1 MATTTLLYHSR
12 PLPSR
17 KPRRKKPSPKPLLLP
32 PPPTCATP
40 STSFLHPSLLPL
52 GPGPSAAPLPPHQ
65 MGLLYREPRTQD
77 PPSHGEILPLLPLGR
92 VPPRIQARPLHLY
105 HHARHLRRGGADRVR
120 AGRVGGDGGAG
131 IAPDAAAFTS
141 MMHWLAKAG
150 DLDGAVRAWGEMR
163 RRRGAECR
171 PRPTCHTYTVLME
184 YLAGAG
190 KFEAALQIM
199 DEMQEAGIQP
209 DKAAC
214 NILVQKCS
222 KAGETSAMNQVLQYM
237 KEHFIVL
244 RRIDNDIDI
253 NNSNSYSIIDRLT
266 QDSCTNNRPSCA
278 LAVFQYCLRM
288 RKELA
293 ASAYACLLGFFVRN
307 SSFHTV
313 LEIVEEMS
321 KAGHNL
327 GVYLTSVLIYKLGC
341 AGLSSYAER
350 VFNSFLMEHNVVTYT
365 ALMDAYF
372 RAGKV
377 DKGVEL
383 YSRMKS
389 QGISLS
395 SGSYV
400 VLINGLEKAG
410 RIHDAEICRKEKRR
424 LEWKDRSQEEIVPDE
439 ILCNCLFGGDNG

>member
-1 MATTTLLYHSR
+1 
-12 PLPSR
+12 
-17 KPRRKKPSPKPLLLP
+17 
-32 PPPTCATP
+32 
-40 STSFLHPSLLPL
+40 
-52 GPGPSAAPLPPHQ
+52 
-65 MGLLYREPRTQD
+65 
-77 PPSHGEILPLLPLGR
+77 
-92 VPPRIQARPLHLY
+92 
-105 HHARHLRRGGADRVR
+105 
-120 AGRVGGDGGAG
+120 
-131 IAPDAAAFTS
+131 
-141 MMHWLAKAG
+141 
-150 DLDGAVRAWGEMR
+150 
-163 RRRGAECR
+163 
-171 PRPTCHTYTVLME
+171 ME

-244 RRIDNDIDI
+244 RRPTFLEALEALKNNGQSDCLLREGIVLYLLSTKNWIALEHILGETACRDI
-253 NNSNSYSIIDRLT
+253 NIDPHILSEVT

-293 ASAYACLLGFFVRN
+293 ASAYARLLGFFVRN

-410 RIHDAEICRKEKRR
+410 RIHDAEIYRKEKRR

>member
-1 MATTTLLYHSR
+1 
-12 PLPSR
+12 
-17 KPRRKKPSPKPLLLP
+17 
-32 PPPTCATP
+32 
-40 STSFLHPSLLPL
+40 
-52 GPGPSAAPLPPHQ
+52 
-65 MGLLYREPRTQD
+65 
-77 PPSHGEILPLLPLGR
+77 
-92 VPPRIQARPLHLY
+92 
-105 HHARHLRRGGADRVR
+105 
-120 AGRVGGDGGAG
+120 
-131 IAPDAAAFTS
+131 
-141 MMHWLAKAG
+141 
-150 DLDGAVRAWGEMR
+150 
-163 RRRGAECR
+163 
-171 PRPTCHTYTVLME
+171 
-184 YLAGAG
+184 
-190 KFEAALQIM
+190 M

-244 RRIDNDIDI
+244 RRPTFLEALEALKNNGESDCLLREVNPHLSLEGIDNDIDI
-253 NNSNSYSIIDRLT
+253 NNSNSYSIIDRGIVLYLLSTRNWIALEHILGETACRDINIDPHILSEVT